1 MQVKKRVNFIMQ
13 RIINYCVTLYH
24 NVLCM
29 KHSFRCGCPVTTVI
43 DVLGDK
49 WTLVIIKQ
57 MLLQGKQTFKDFTE
71 SEEAIATNILSSR
84 MRRLLDLGLVLKTK
98 LPSNHKTVYYHLTD
112 KGISLAPVIVEM
124 VSWGN
129 SHLRE
134 FNPDMTSSDE
144 LQMIVN
150 HKEAFIE
157 RVITSYKKNIN
168 ALLCA

>member
-1 MQVKKRVNFIMQ
+1 MR
-13 RIINYCVTLYH
+13 
-24 NVLCM
+24 
-29 KHSFRCGCPVTTVI
+29 HSFRCGCPVTTAI

-84 MRRLLDLGLVLKTK
+84 MKKLLDLGLVLKTK
-98 LPSNHKTVYYHLTD
+98 LPSNHKTIYYHLTE
-112 KGISLAPVIVEM
+112 KGISLAPIIIEM

-129 SHLRE
+129 THLRE
-134 FNPDMTSSDE
+134 FNPSMISSDE
-144 LQMIVN
+144 LEFIVSN
-150 HKEAFIE
+150 KEAFIE
-157 RVITSYKKNIN
+157 NVITNYKKNIN